1 MVPAPQ
7 LKGLLLIPH
16 PSKEK
21 WMRDIFIRP
30 KSGKHCQHLLF
41 MCFLLTA
48 HFLLTGGCW
57 LYLGFYNGFAQ
68 NSMAIFLNTLPTQRC
83 PVILG
88 RLSCNSM
95 LSCCRCESVF
105 TEDRKM
111 SFSNCQNND
120 NTPACKRNTFLFQAC
135 ILLPQNVS
143 ICIRCSPFVV
153 SILKWTQSQMA
164 SQAFGMSDGLMGALN
179 CESY

>member
-1 MVPAPQ
+1 MNERHFHQAKIWETLSTSIIYVFFADSTFSFNWWVLTLFGFLQ
-7 LKGLLLIPH
+7 WIC
-16 PSKEK
+16 SK
-21 WMRDIFIRP
+21 
-30 KSGKHCQHLLF
+30 
-41 MCFLLTA
+41 
-48 HFLLTGGCW
+48 
-57 LYLGFYNGFAQ
+57 LYG
-68 NSMAIFLNTLPTQRC
+68 TLPTQRC

-95 LSCCRCESVF
+95 LSCCRCENVF
-105 TEDRKM
+105 TQDWKM

-143 ICIRCSPFVV
+143 ICIRCSPFAV